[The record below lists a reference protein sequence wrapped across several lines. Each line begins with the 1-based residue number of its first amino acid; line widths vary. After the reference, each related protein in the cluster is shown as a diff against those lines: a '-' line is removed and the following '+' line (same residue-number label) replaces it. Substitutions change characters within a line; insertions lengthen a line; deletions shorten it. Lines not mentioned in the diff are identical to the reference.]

1 MKISLCLVA
10 AALLAAPGCSKKKT
24 DESSPSAAKTV
35 ETPAATPAAPAAKA
49 APLPYVDPGAPT
61 PESVTKAVAVL
72 APTQGREA
80 HGVIQ
85 FAQAPG
91 GGVDVTAEIEGL
103 PPGKHGYHIHVLGDC
118 SSPDGKS
125 AGTHF
130 NFAGSS
136 MKPAADIKRITG
148 NLGELDADKEGKAM
162 AKTHLDKASLQGPYS
177 LIGRSVIIHEKGND
191 PAQPPIGAA
200 GARLACGV
208 IGIGQ

>member
-1 MKISLCLVA
+1 MKISLCLA
-10 AALLAAPGCSKKKT
+10 AAVMLAAPGCSKKKT
-24 DESSPSAAKTV
+24 DESSPAAPKTV
-35 ETPAATPAAPAAKA
+35 ETPTATPAAPAAR
-49 APLPYVDPGAPT
+49 APLPYVDPGAGT
-61 PESVTKAVAVL
+61 PESVTRAVAVL

-80 HGVIQ
+80 HGTIQ

-103 PPGKHGYHIHVLGDC
+103 PPGVHAYHIHVLGDC
-118 SSPDGKS
+118 SSADGKS

-130 NFAGSS
+130 NFDGSS
-136 MKPAADIKRITG
+136 MKPATDIKRITG
-148 NLGELDADKEGKAM
+148 NLGELDADKEGKAE

-200 GARLACGV
+200 GGRLACGV
-208 IGIGQ
+208 IGIAQ